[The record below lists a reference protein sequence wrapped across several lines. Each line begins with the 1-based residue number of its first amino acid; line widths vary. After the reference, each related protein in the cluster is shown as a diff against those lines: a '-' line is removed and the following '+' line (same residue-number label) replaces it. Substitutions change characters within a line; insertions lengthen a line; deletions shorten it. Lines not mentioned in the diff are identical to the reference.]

1 MADDTALNGAR
12 QIIRHCL
19 GLEPGQELLVFIDE
33 TTVAVGML
41 LTEAATQLGVTTSSI
56 FIPVEQQRRIPPAA
70 LLGRAIAGALREVRV
85 IVLCVNGQTD
95 CLPFRAHI
103 IEHESGARTRIGT
116 MPGATHD
123 VLRMADVD
131 FARLIADC
139 RRLELALTRG
149 SRLRLASHTSRGA
162 EHWLEV
168 DIGGWG
174 RLPVASD
181 GIIREGTWGNVPSGE
196 SFIAPVEDSA
206 EGSVVIDGS
215 IPGLV
220 IAPGEEIVL
229 HFSAGRLRRIEPPD
243 RAAAHLL
250 YAAEID
256 PARARHDPNWDNLAE
271 IGIGVNPA
279 VTSLTGN
286 MLYDEKAAGTAHI
299 ALGSNI
305 FFGGQRASSIHCDMV
320 IRRPT
325 IIIDD
330 KIIVADGAILCAE
343 SDWREHFAHV
353 PLHKSPLR
361 EAREVGRSGVSAEM
375 IDGRLV
381 RVARSEAGRNSMCPV
396 GNDETAHLAALVYQQ
411 LPVGGHSVPLER
423 LRSHLRSSDTTLR
436 QVLHLMRDYGLIRLG
451 EHGGEPL

>member
-1 MADDTALNGAR
+1 MADESALNGAR
-12 QIIRHCL
+12 QIVKHCL
-19 GLEPGQELLVFIDE
+19 GLEAGQELLVFMDE
-33 TTVAVGML
+33 TTVEVGML
-41 LTEAATQLGVTTSSI
+41 LEQAATQLGVTTSSL
-56 FIPVEQQRRIPPAA
+56 FVSRAQQRSFSSDAG
-70 LLGRAIAGALREVRV
+70 LGRAVSGALREVRV

-116 MPGATHD
+116 MPGASHD

-149 SRLRLASHTSRGA
+149 SRLCLASRDARGE
-162 EHWLEV
+162 EHRLEV

-215 IPGLV
+215 IPGQV
-220 IAPGEEIVL
+220 IGPGEEIVL
-229 HFSAGRLRRIEPPD
+229 YFSGGRLQGIEPTGR
-243 RAAAHLL
+243 RAAQLL
-250 YAAEID
+250 RATEID
-256 PARARHDPNWDNLAE
+256 PARARDDPNWNNLAE

-279 VTSLTGN
+279 VTTLTGN

-299 ALGSNI
+299 AIGSNI

-325 IIIDD
+325 ITIDE
-330 KIIVADGAILCAE
+330 KVVVADGAIRYAE
-343 SDWREHFAHV
+343 RDWREHFARV
-353 PLHKSPLR
+353 SLHGSPLR
-361 EAREVGRSGVSAEM
+361 EAREVGRSGVGAEM

-396 GNDETAHLAALVYQQ
+396 GDDETAHLAALIYQQ
-411 LPVGGHSVPLER
+411 LPVNGHSVALER
-423 LRSHLRSSDTTLR
+423 LRSHLRSSDQSLR
-436 QVLHLMRDYGLIRLG
+436 QVLHVMRDYGLIRLG
-451 EHGGEPL
+451 EQGGEPK